1 MHLMTFIPS
10 PSASIVRKLAATQLL
25 LALCHGFASASATA
39 QAQSGVRVV
48 SERDLRFGRFA
59 LADRGY
65 REITPTGGVLD
76 SGIFSVPGGNPGP
89 AQFTLSYD
97 RGNNGQQRL
106 NLRLQLVFAPAP
118 VTTVNGVV
126 ARLTAYQTDLPGAAR
141 VNAGQAVFVDIPN
154 CVQRICARTF
164 QVGGR
169 LDITRNFGGASI
181 AVPIPITA
189 TVISIR

>member
-1 MHLMTFIPS
+1 MTL
-10 PSASIVRKLAATQLL
+10 ASFPLRCMRTFVALPLL
-25 LALCHGFASASATA
+25 LALGFSSGPVAA
-39 QAQSGVRVV
+39 QAKAEVRVV

-65 REITPTGGVLD
+65 REITPSGQVLD
-76 SGIFSVPGGNPGP
+76 SAIFPVPGGSSGP

-106 NLRLQLVFAPAP
+106 NLRLQLVFGPAP

-141 VNAGQAVFVDIPN
+141 VSAGQAVFVDIPN

>member
-1 MHLMTFIPS
+1 MIS
-10 PSASIVRKLAATQLL
+10 IPSASASIIRKLAGIQLF
-25 LALCHGFASASATA
+25 LAITHGFVPVPAAA
-39 QAQSGVRVV
+39 QAKSGVRVV
-48 SERDLRFGRFA
+48 SERDLHFGRFA
-59 LADRGY
+59 LSDRGY
-65 REITPTGGVLD
+65 REITPAGEVFD
-76 SGIFSVPGGNPGP
+76 SAIFSVPGGNPGP

-97 RGNNGQQRL
+97 RGNNGRQRL
-106 NLRLQLVFAPAP
+106 NLRFQLVFAPAS

-126 ARLTAYQTDLPGAAR
+126 ARLSAYQTDLPGATR

-164 QVGGR
+164 HVGGR